1 MSSGFLPPR
10 VQETTATTGTG
21 VLTLA
26 GAMAQ
31 CQAFASGVGT
41 GGVTTYMLLGGNGT
55 DWEEGIGTIGGSG
68 PYTLTRSPL
77 RSSNGNALISL
88 TGTSTV
94 FATQASDGLDPA
106 FPLQQSISAT
116 GATFLG
122 TAGVFVS
129 SLIFPASA
137 GDVWRLRAAV
147 TRGSSSTTC
156 GLQFGDSTGANG
168 YSFNYQTDGNLVTY
182 AVYSGSGHVIGNAPG
197 GSSQRSPASTI
208 AMQATIGFNS
218 GGYNL
223 MSFDTYQFLPWT
235 DNNVNFLTA
244 GQFKIA
250 IVSDNYADIGRVVLT
265 KLS

>member
-1 MSSGFLPPR
+1 MTSFLPPR
-10 VQETTATTGTG
+10 AQQATTTTGTG
-21 VLTLA
+21 TLTL
-26 GAMAQ
+26 GTVTAQ
-31 CQAFASGVGT
+31 CQSFEGVLGV
-41 GGVTTYMLLGGNGT
+41 GGVTTYMLLSGDATN
-55 DWEEGIGTIGGSG
+55 WEEGIGTIGGSG

-94 FATQASDGLDPA
+94 FVTQASDGLDPA
-106 FPLQQSISAT
+106 FPLQQSISAS
-116 GATFLG
+116 GSTFLG

-129 SLIFPASA
+129 SLIFPAVA

-182 AVYSGSGHVIGNAPG
+182 AVYSGSGHVIGNSPG
-197 GSSQRSPASTI
+197 GSGQRSPASTVAI
-208 AMQATIGFNS
+208 QATIGFNS

-223 MSFDTYQFLPWT
+223 MSFDTYQPLPWT
-235 DNNVNFLTA
+235 DNNINFLSGGTFQI
-244 GQFKIA
+244 G
-250 IVSDNYADIGRVVLT
+250 IVSDTYADIGRVVLT